1 MAYNYVT
8 DDSFGSQLDQEI
20 HQGLITGVLPQPDVQ
35 YFENSQTFVLRKITT
50 SGYQPH
56 SRNGGWNRG
65 TISDQKTPFT
75 LGQDRDV
82 SFYVDVNDQSETGQE
97 LTAANVSGEFVRS
110 QATPEIDA
118 YRFQQM
124 TAAATAASHSVSE
137 TLTKD
142 NVYSAIKHLVLP
154 LRKYGQSN
162 TVVFVSSDAMD
173 ALEQS
178 TEVQKTLLINSAII
192 GNIETRV
199 LTLNGITLIE
209 VWDTDRFKSAFT
221 FANGF
226 TPASSASDI
235 NLLAAVV
242 PATIPVVK
250 QQSVWL
256 FAPNQV
262 GQGDGWLY
270 ENHLYHDFF
279 IYPSKADGF
288 GVSLKA
294 AASGSGS

>member
-8 DDSFGSQLDQEI
+8 NDDFGNNLDQEI
-20 HQGLITGVLPQPDVQ
+20 HQGLITGVLPQPDVDFLNNGQ
-35 YFENSQTFVLRKITT
+35 SFVLRQVTT

-56 SRNGGWNRG
+56 TRTAGWNAG
-65 TISDQKTPFT
+65 TITDKKTPFT
-75 LGQDRDV
+75 MGQDRDI

-97 LTAANVSGEFVRS
+97 LAAANVSGEFVRS

-118 YRFQQM
+118 YRFSKM
-124 TAAATAASHSVSE
+124 VAAAGAASHSVSE
-137 TLTKD
+137 ALTKD
-142 NVYSAIKHLVLP
+142 NVYTSLRNILKP

-162 TVVFVSSDAMD
+162 TVVWMSSDAMD

-178 TEVQKTLLINSAII
+178 TEVTKTLVINSAVI

-199 LTLNGITLIE
+199 ANINGVQLIE
-209 VWDTDRFKSAFT
+209 VWDADRFKSAFT

-226 TPASSASDI
+226 TPASGAVDI
-235 NLLAAVV
+235 NILAAVV
-242 PATIPVVK
+242 PATIPVIK

-256 FAPNQV
+256 FAPNEV

-270 ENHLYHDFF
+270 QNHLYHDFF

-288 GVSLKA
+288 GVSLVP
-294 AASGSGS
+294 AASQG